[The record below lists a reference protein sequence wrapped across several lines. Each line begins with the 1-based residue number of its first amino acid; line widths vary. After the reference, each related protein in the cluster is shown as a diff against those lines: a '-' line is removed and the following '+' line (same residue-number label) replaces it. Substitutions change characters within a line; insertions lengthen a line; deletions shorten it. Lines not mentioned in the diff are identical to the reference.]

1 MIQINDKKNCC
12 GCGACEQR
20 CPQHCISLQS
30 DEQGFLYPNVNE
42 KACVNCKI
50 CEKVCPVINT
60 KSENEPLTTY
70 AAINPNKSTRLKSSS
85 GGVFS
90 LLAERTIKEGG
101 VVFGARFNEKW
112 EVIHDYAST
121 INEIDPFRGSKY
133 VQSAIRDNFKKAEYF
148 LKKDKQVL
156 FSGTPCQI
164 AGLKSFL
171 RKDYSNLITVEVA
184 CHGVSSPLIWKS
196 YLEQIKK
203 NGTIKTIS
211 FRNKSKGWKNFCFL
225 VEQETKTILEPFNEN
240 IYMRGFLEN
249 IFLRPSC
256 YECPFKAGR
265 SLSDFTI
272 ADFWGIQFFEEL
284 SDDDLGTSLVL
295 VNTLKG
301 QSLWNQTSLNHTDV
315 IFERVLP
322 FNIALVSCVKKNN
335 RYDFFWKEY
344 SKVGID
350 AISRTINKKNNLLK
364 RTYNKLKIRINK

>member
-1 MIQINDKKNCC
+1 MINIKDKVHCC

-20 CPQHCISLQS
+20 CPKHCITLNA
-30 DEQGFLYPNVNE
+30 DHQGFLYPNVD
-42 KACVNCKI
+42 KRNCI
-50 CEKVCPVINT
+50 DCHLCEEVCPIINVGD
-60 KSENEPLTTY
+60 KHLPIKVY
-70 AAINPNKSTRLKSSS
+70 AAINPNESIRLKSSS
-85 GGVFS
+85 GGVFTAI
-90 LLAERTIKEGG
+90 AERVIKNGG

-112 EVIHDYAST
+112 EVIHDYTETVDGLAA
-121 INEIDPFRGSKY
+121 FRGSKY
-133 VQSAIRDNFKKAEYF
+133 VQSIISDNFKKAEYF

-196 YLEQIKK
+196 YLELITK

-240 IYMRGFLEN
+240 IYMRGFLDN

-301 QSLWNQTSLNHTDV
+301 LSLWNQTSLNHTD
-315 IFERVLP
+315 INFERVLP

-335 RYDFFWKEY
+335 RYVFFWKEY

-364 RTYNKLKIRINK
+364 RAYNKLKIIINK

>member
-1 MIQINDKKNCC
+1 MIEIKNKTQCC

-20 CPQHCISLQS
+20 CPKRCISMHE
-30 DEQGFLYPNVNE
+30 DEQGFLYPQVNVE
-42 KACVNCKI
+42 QCVNCGL
-50 CEKVCPVINT
+50 CEQACPVLHPY
-60 KSENEPLTTY
+60 SAREPLETY
-70 AAINPNKSTRLKSSS
+70 AAINPNEEIRLKSSS
-85 GGVFS
+85 GGVFTAI
-90 LLAERTIKEGG
+90 AESVIRKGG

-112 EVIHDYAST
+112 EVIHDYTETVDGLAA
-121 INEIDPFRGSKY
+121 FRGSKY
-133 VQSAIRDNFKKAEYF
+133 VQSRIGKSYLKVGEF
-148 LKKDKQVL
+148 LKQGRKVL

-196 YLEQIKK
+196 YLELIKK

-301 QSLWNQTSLNHTDV
+301 LSLWNQTSLNHTD
-315 IFERVLP
+315 INFERVLP

-364 RTYNKLKIRINK
+364 RAYNKLKIIINK